1 MDNID
6 ELLANAEEIDYLADD
21 IQFLID
27 ENLRTVTI
35 PPDGVVLGVEGD
47 KNSNRVNFQMPRY
60 YNGFDMSEFTVRVN
74 YVNANGDG
82 GVYTVN
88 DLEVRDD
95 MILFTWL
102 VDSDA
107 CAYIGVVRFLVRM
120 TISNGGELIQA
131 FDTTI
136 AKANVLEGLPI
147 TTIIDEE
154 DRFDIILHLMSQVDD
169 YVALKN
175 SELDLSRGVGQS
187 TAGMEFDNGEVG
199 QNGAERFNDYDKNM
213 AVGQYS
219 HAEGHQTYTTGPY
232 SHAEGWYTSATGI
245 CSHAEGY
252 GTVAAGNHQ
261 HVIGRSNIE
270 DTENKYAFVIGNGA
284 ETEPSNAFAIDWDGK
299 IYVGDATEGVDVS
312 NLSGGSGGVGQNTE
326 GKNKVIGDTTYEG
339 SATSEIFNNYERNIA
354 TNTYSH
360 AEGTGTAALAYAS
373 HAEGSQTTASGYA
386 AHAEGENTIASGSYA
401 HAEGWETTASGSY
414 SHVEGYRSK
423 SEDYYSHAEGQSTT
437 ASGMDAHAE
446 GYLTIASGDHSHAE
460 GQSAKATNTCAHA
473 EGSSTTASG
482 WASHAEGE
490 SCTASEQ
497 NAHAEGYT
505 TTASGRA
512 AHAEGYYSKAT
523 NNYAH
528 AEGYMTESKG
538 YASHAE
544 GYHTIAANVEGQ
556 HAMGKNNVEDTSGKY
571 AFIIGNGKDTNNRSN
586 AFCIDWNGLI
596 YVNGA
601 EEGVDVSNF
610 SGGSSEELENVKNG
624 GLNDGVIT
632 MSKLSPYL
640 QELLQKVVLRE
651 PMSGDNLDEPAV
663 NTDWL
668 VVRTLSESDLVL
680 YGLSSSEVGTGAYPY
695 TNAKPYNDRLSYPY
709 FDIPVEYG
717 YIYKVE
723 FTTSLSEAFVGVHIY
738 NQTAMDIINVGTGAF
753 SESDRTDSTWQLN
766 GYEFT
771 IPYAINNSSAVCTRF
786 TFKSGTGSETMSIG
800 DITSVTISRKR
811 VIA

>member
-187 TAGMEFDNGEVG
+187 TAGMIFPNGQTG
-199 QNGAERFNDYDKNM
+199 QNGAERFNDYDNNQ

-219 HAEGHQTYTTGPY
+219 HAEGYNTYAEGAF
-232 SHAEGWYTSATGI
+232 SHAEGWYTSATGN

-252 GTVAAGNHQ
+252 STVAAGSHQ

-270 DTENKYAFVIGNGA
+270 DTENKYAFIIGNGLN
-284 ETEPSNAFAIDWDGK
+284 ENLSNAFAIDWDGK

-312 NLSGGSGGVGQNTE
+312 NLSGGSGGVGQTTE
-326 GKNKVIGDTTYEG
+326 GKTYTIDGYTYNG
-339 SATSEIFNNYERNIA
+339 SNTSEIFNDY
-354 TNTYSH
+354 TNNK
-360 AEGTGTAALAYAS
+360 AA
-373 HAEGSQTTASGYA
+373 
-386 AHAEGENTIASGSYA
+386 
-401 HAEGWETTASGSY
+401 
-414 SHVEGYRSK
+414 
-423 SEDYYSHAEGQSTT
+423 DYYSHAEGYGT
-437 ASGMDAHAE
+437 AALGF
-446 GYLTIASGDHSHAE
+446 
-460 GQSAKATNTCAHA
+460 
-473 EGSSTTASG
+473 
-482 WASHAEGE
+482 
-490 SCTASEQ
+490 
-497 NAHAEGYT
+497 
-505 TTASGRA
+505 
-512 AHAEGYYSKAT
+512 
-523 NNYAH
+523 YAH
-528 AEGYMTESKG
+528 AEGYNTKASSSYTHAEG
-538 YASHAE
+538 YQTVASDNGAHAEGDNTTASGDSAHAEGYRTVAEGDYSHAEGRQTNALGERSHAE
-544 GYHTIAANVEGQ
+544 GYGSNALPTDITYSTGYDDVITAWNSKKFSLAQKDGTHVEGRDCLALDIQAHAEGYQCKAITNSAHAEGYNTEASGGVAEHSEGYNTKATDTAAHSEGYGTIASGESAHAEGRETVASGIRSHAEGQYTIAASAAQ
-556 HAMGKNNVEDTSGKY
+556 HVQGRYNVEDASSKF
-571 AFIIGNGKDTNNRSN
+571 AFIIGNGSSSARSN
-586 AFCIDWNGLI
+586 ALAIDWDGKI
-596 YVNGA
+596 Y
-601 EEGVDVSNF
+601 
-610 SGGSSEELENVKNG
+610 
-624 GLNDGVIT
+624 
-632 MSKLSPYL
+632 
-640 QELLQKVVLRE
+640 
-651 PMSGDNLDEPAV
+651 
-663 NTDWL
+663 
-668 VVRTLSESDLVL
+668 
-680 YGLSSSEVGTGAYPY
+680 
-695 TNAKPYNDRLSYPY
+695 
-709 FDIPVEYG
+709 
-717 YIYKVE
+717 
-723 FTTSLSEAFVGVHIY
+723 
-738 NQTAMDIINVGTGAF
+738 
-753 SESDRTDSTWQLN
+753 
-766 GYEFT
+766 
-771 IPYAINNSSAVCTRF
+771 INNSE
-786 TFKSGTGSETMSIG
+786 TGIDLTDLLSRIETLEAAING
-800 DITSVTISRKR
+800 G
-811 VIA
+811 

>member
-187 TAGMEFDNGEVG
+187 TAGMIFPNGQTG
-199 QNGAERFNDYDKNM
+199 QNGAERFNDYDNNQ

-219 HAEGHQTYTTGPY
+219 HAEGYNTYAEGAF
-232 SHAEGWYTSATGI
+232 SHAEGWYTSATGN

-252 GTVAAGNHQ
+252 STVAAGSHQ

-270 DTENKYAFVIGNGA
+270 DTENKYAFIIGNGLN
-284 ETEPSNAFAIDWDGK
+284 ENLSNAFAIDWDGK

-312 NLSGGSGGVGQNTE
+312 NLSGGSGGVGQTTE
-326 GKNKVIGDTTYEG
+326 GKTYTIDGYTYNG
-339 SATSEIFNNYERNIA
+339 SNTSEIFNDY
-354 TNTYSH
+354 TNNKAADYYSH
-360 AEGTGTAALAYAS
+360 AEGYGTAAL
-373 HAEGSQTTASGYA
+373 
-386 AHAEGENTIASGSYA
+386 GSYA
-401 HAEGWETTASGSY
+401 HAEGYNTKASSSYTHAEGYQTVASDNGAHAEGDNTTASGDSA
-414 SHVEGYRSK
+414 HAEGYRTVAK
-423 SEDYYSHAEGQSTT
+423 GDYSHAEGRQTNALGERSHAEGYGSNALPTDITYSTGYDDVIT
-437 ASGMDAHAE
+437 AWNSKKFSLAQKDGTHVEGRDCLALDIQAHAE
-446 GYLTIASGDHSHAE
+446 GYQCKAITNSAHAEGYNTEASGGAAAHSEGYNTKATDTAAHSEGYGTIASGESAHAEGRETVASGIRSHAE
-460 GQSAKATNTCAHA
+460 GQ
-473 EGSSTTASG
+473 
-482 WASHAEGE
+482 
-490 SCTASEQ
+490 
-497 NAHAEGYT
+497 Y
-505 TTASGRA
+505 
-512 AHAEGYYSKAT
+512 
-523 NNYAH
+523 
-528 AEGYMTESKG
+528 
-538 YASHAE
+538 
-544 GYHTIAANVEGQ
+544 TIAASAAQ
-556 HAMGKNNVEDTSGKY
+556 HVQGRYNVEDASSKF
-571 AFIIGNGKDTNNRSN
+571 AFIIGNGSSSARSN
-586 AFCIDWNGLI
+586 ALAIDWDGKI
-596 YVNGA
+596 Y
-601 EEGVDVSNF
+601 
-610 SGGSSEELENVKNG
+610 
-624 GLNDGVIT
+624 
-632 MSKLSPYL
+632 
-640 QELLQKVVLRE
+640 
-651 PMSGDNLDEPAV
+651 
-663 NTDWL
+663 
-668 VVRTLSESDLVL
+668 
-680 YGLSSSEVGTGAYPY
+680 
-695 TNAKPYNDRLSYPY
+695 
-709 FDIPVEYG
+709 
-717 YIYKVE
+717 
-723 FTTSLSEAFVGVHIY
+723 
-738 NQTAMDIINVGTGAF
+738 
-753 SESDRTDSTWQLN
+753 
-766 GYEFT
+766 
-771 IPYAINNSSAVCTRF
+771 INNSE
-786 TFKSGTGSETMSIG
+786 TGIDLTDLLSRIETLEAAING
-800 DITSVTISRKR
+800 G
-811 VIA
+811 

>member
-27 ENLRTVTI
+27 KNLRTVTI

-107 CAYIGVVRFLVRM
+107 CAYVGVVRFLVRM

-219 HAEGHQTYTTGPY
+219 HAEGHQTYTTGSF
-232 SHAEGWYTSATGI
+232 SHAEGWYTSASGV

-261 HVIGRSNIE
+261 HVIGKSNIE
-270 DTENKYAFVIGNGA
+270 DTESKYAFIIGNGA
-284 ETEPSNAFAIDWDGK
+284 ETEPSNAFAIDWEGK

-312 NLSGGSGGVGQNTE
+312 NLSGGSSGVGQSTS
-326 GKNKVIGDTTYEG
+326 GKTWEIDTGIYYGYTG
-339 SATSEIFNNYERNIA
+339 EIFNDYTNNIA
-354 TNTYSH
+354 ADYYSHAEGYKTKALTSYSHAEGSETTASGTYSH
-360 AEGTGTAALAYAS
+360 AEGYKTVASDNGAHAEGDSTTASADDAHAEGYKTVAGGQAS
-373 HAEGSQTTASGYA
+373 HAEGRQTHAIGDYS
-386 AHAEGENTIASGSYA
+386 HAEGYGHNALPIEMNYSTPNDDILTAWNSKKFSLAKSEASHVEGEDCLALGYYS
-401 HAEGWETTASGSY
+401 HAEGYRTKATGDGSHSEGQTTTASGSY
-414 SHVEGYRSK
+414 SHAEGSSAK
-423 SEDYYSHAEGQSTT
+423 AEGSYSHAEGNYTVASGSCSHAEGENCT
-437 ASGMDAHAE
+437 ASGQDAHAE
-446 GYLTIASGDHSHAE
+446 GYY
-460 GQSAKATNTCAHA
+460 
-473 EGSSTTASG
+473 TTASG
-482 WASHAEGE
+482 QQS
-490 SCTASEQ
+490 
-497 NAHAEGYT
+497 
-505 TTASGRA
+505 
-512 AHAEGYYSKAT
+512 HAEGYYCKAT
-523 NNYAH
+523 NAYSH

-544 GYHTIAANVEGQ
+544 GYRTIAANVEGQ
-556 HAMGKNNVEDTSGKY
+556 HAMGKHNVEDTSGKY

-601 EEGVDVSNF
+601 EEGVDVSTLTSVNVTTLAETVA
-610 SGGSSEELENVKNG
+610 SLTTRIETLEAAING
-624 GLNDGVIT
+624 G
-632 MSKLSPYL
+632 
-640 QELLQKVVLRE
+640 
-651 PMSGDNLDEPAV
+651 
-663 NTDWL
+663 
-668 VVRTLSESDLVL
+668 
-680 YGLSSSEVGTGAYPY
+680 
-695 TNAKPYNDRLSYPY
+695 
-709 FDIPVEYG
+709 
-717 YIYKVE
+717 
-723 FTTSLSEAFVGVHIY
+723 
-738 NQTAMDIINVGTGAF
+738 
-753 SESDRTDSTWQLN
+753 
-766 GYEFT
+766 
-771 IPYAINNSSAVCTRF
+771 
-786 TFKSGTGSETMSIG
+786 
-800 DITSVTISRKR
+800 
-811 VIA
+811 

>member
-187 TAGMEFDNGEVG
+187 TAGMIFPNGQTG
-199 QNGAERFNDYDKNM
+199 QNGAERFNDYDNNQ

-219 HAEGHQTYTTGPY
+219 HAEGYNTYAEGAF
-232 SHAEGWYTSATGI
+232 SHAEGWYTSATGN

-252 GTVAAGNHQ
+252 STVAAGSHQ

-270 DTENKYAFVIGNGA
+270 DTENKYAFIIGNGLN
-284 ETEPSNAFAIDWDGK
+284 ENLSNAFAIDWDGK

-312 NLSGGSGGVGQNTE
+312 NLSGGSGGVGQTTE
-326 GKNKVIGDTTYEG
+326 GKTYTIDGYTYNG
-339 SATSEIFNNYERNIA
+339 SNTSEIFNDY
-354 TNTYSH
+354 TNNKAADYYSH
-360 AEGTGTAALAYAS
+360 AEGYGTAAL
-373 HAEGSQTTASGYA
+373 
-386 AHAEGENTIASGSYA
+386 GSYA
-401 HAEGWETTASGSY
+401 HAEGYNTKASSSYTHAEGYQTVASDNGAHAEGDNTTASGDSA
-414 SHVEGYRSK
+414 HAEGYRTVAK
-423 SEDYYSHAEGQSTT
+423 GDYSHAEGRQTNALGERSHAEGYGSNALPTDITYSTGYDDVIT
-437 ASGMDAHAE
+437 AWNSKKFSLAQKDGTHVEGRDCLALDIQAHAE
-446 GYLTIASGDHSHAE
+446 GYQCKAITNSAHAEGYNTEASGSAAAHSEGYNTKATDTAAHSEGYGTIASGESAHAEGRETVASGIRSHAE
-460 GQSAKATNTCAHA
+460 GQ
-473 EGSSTTASG
+473 
-482 WASHAEGE
+482 
-490 SCTASEQ
+490 
-497 NAHAEGYT
+497 Y
-505 TTASGRA
+505 
-512 AHAEGYYSKAT
+512 
-523 NNYAH
+523 
-528 AEGYMTESKG
+528 
-538 YASHAE
+538 
-544 GYHTIAANVEGQ
+544 TIAASAAQ
-556 HAMGKNNVEDTSGKY
+556 HVQGRYNVEDASSKF
-571 AFIIGNGKDTNNRSN
+571 AFIIGNGSSSARSN
-586 AFCIDWNGLI
+586 ALAIDWDGKI
-596 YVNGA
+596 Y
-601 EEGVDVSNF
+601 
-610 SGGSSEELENVKNG
+610 
-624 GLNDGVIT
+624 
-632 MSKLSPYL
+632 
-640 QELLQKVVLRE
+640 
-651 PMSGDNLDEPAV
+651 
-663 NTDWL
+663 
-668 VVRTLSESDLVL
+668 
-680 YGLSSSEVGTGAYPY
+680 
-695 TNAKPYNDRLSYPY
+695 
-709 FDIPVEYG
+709 
-717 YIYKVE
+717 
-723 FTTSLSEAFVGVHIY
+723 
-738 NQTAMDIINVGTGAF
+738 
-753 SESDRTDSTWQLN
+753 
-766 GYEFT
+766 
-771 IPYAINNSSAVCTRF
+771 INNSE
-786 TFKSGTGSETMSIG
+786 TGIDLTDLLSRIETLEAAING
-800 DITSVTISRKR
+800 G
-811 VIA
+811 